1 MAELPTG
8 IHSALIHEINTLE
21 SDSRNQF
28 QWKLTR
34 NLENVSL
41 FVKCVLLTQ
50 YKVVH
55 GSFPLKPARQK
66 TRKKMTPPALSRSA
80 NRLKHF
86 QEKKT
91 AEPAAEVISAV

>member
-8 IHSALIHEINTLE
+8 IHGALVHVINTLE
-21 SDSRNQF
+21 SDSTNQF

-41 FVKCVLLTQ
+41 FVKCVLLAKSAKSITHD
-50 YKVVH
+50 KVVH

-66 TRKKMTPPALSRSA
+66 SRKKKTPPALSRSA
-80 NRLKHF
+80 NRLSGK
-86 QEKKT
+86 EDC
-91 AEPAAEVISAV
+91 